1 MKIDNKK
8 LLMSSSPH
16 IRTEENTRG
25 IMTDVI
31 VALFFPFIM
40 ALYFFGWRALLL
52 TVISIAGSV
61 IFEWGYNKITKK
73 ENTTGD
79 LSAVVTGFLIALC
92 MPVSAPLFAP
102 VIGAFFAIVVVKN
115 MYGGLGKNFLN
126 PALSACALLYSW
138 PALMSVWIKPNLGD
152 KAISMFANVSRS
164 ALNPEVIAAYTPL
177 GKMKLGF
184 LPEAQLGG
192 SDTISS
198 LADVAIGNIAGAMG
212 EVSAVVIIAA
222 AIYLLVRRVITYHIP
237 VSFVATV
244 AVLTFIFPLGK
255 NIGYLWSLYSVLSGG
270 LLFIAVFMATDYA
283 TSPITLRG
291 KIYYGIGCGILT
303 VFIRYFGPYEEG
315 AVFAVLIMNC
325 LAGAID
331 NLTIPSRFGKIRR
344 KVGKKNE
351 R

>member
-16 IRTEENTRG
+16 IRAEENTRG

-31 VALFFPFIM
+31 IALLFPLIM
-40 ALYFFGWRALLL
+40 ATYFFGWRALLL
-52 TVISIAGSV
+52 TVISVASSV
-61 IFEWGYNKITKK
+61 IFEWGYNKVTKK

-79 LSAVVTGFLIALC
+79 LSAAVTGFLIALC
-92 MPVSAPLFAP
+92 IPVSAPLFAP
-102 VIGAFFAIVVVKN
+102 VVGAFFAIVIVKN
-115 MYGGLGKNFLN
+115 MYGGLGKNILN
-126 PALSACALLYSW
+126 PALSARALLYSW

-152 KAISMFANVSRS
+152 KAISIFANVSRS
-164 ALNPEVIAAYTPL
+164 ALAPEVVAAYTPL

-184 LPEAQLGG
+184 LPEVLLGG
-192 SDTISS
+192 NDAVSS
-198 LADVAIGNIAGAMG
+198 LADVAIGNVAGALG

-255 NIGYLWSLYSVLSGG
+255 NPGYLWSLYSVLSGG
-270 LLFIAVFMATDYA
+270 LLFAAVFMATDYT
-283 TSPITLRG
+283 TSPITPLG

-303 VFIRYFGPYEEG
+303 VFIRYFGAYEEG
-315 AVFAVLIMNC
+315 VVFAILIMNC
-325 LAGAID
+325 LTGVID
-331 NLTIPSRFGKIRR
+331 KLTIPSRFGSSR
-344 KVGKKNE
+344 KVVRRNE
-351 R
+351 K